1 MHGAKALCI
10 LFFAAIDL
18 QTFLDHARYFLSKKK
33 VCFFCIV
40 FNLHYL
46 CMQL

>member
-1 MHGAKALCI
+1 MEPKLCAS
-10 LFFAAIDL
+10 FFLL
-18 QTFLDHARYFLSKKK
+18 QLIYKLLDHARYFLSNKK

>member
-1 MHGAKALCI
+1 MHGANALCI
-10 LFFAAIDL
+10 LFLL
-18 QTFLDHARYFLSKKK
+18 QLIYKLLDHARYFLSNKK